1 MKKYARVCLLV
12 LFFAVMAITALT
24 ATSASAQAIPLIFF
38 DEDGHIGNGPGF
50 PTAPVFGGVTTDPL
64 STGPPAATVNYIL
77 PFPVITG
84 DVQLTEPPTGISDL
98 VRFENL
104 GPTGGEIF
112 FYSDT
117 STTSDPSNS
126 LADVGLPPL
135 LTPTPIV
142 IAEVGPDDNNSAVYT
157 PTPGM
162 PGFPLAGPPAIQ
174 YNIISD
180 LPEPSSFVLAG
191 LAGAL
196 ALVYRRR
203 C

>member
-1 MKKYARVCLLV
+1 MRPTTFLLLLV
-12 LFFAVMAITALT
+12 AMLAIIALS
-24 ATSASAQAIPLIFF
+24 AASAQAQALPLIFF
-38 DEDGHIGNGPGF
+38 DENGTIGNGPGF
-50 PTAPVFGGVTTDPL
+50 PTPPVFAGVTTDPL

-77 PFPVITG
+77 PFPVVTG

-117 STTSDPSNS
+117 ATTSDPGEA
-126 LADVGLPPL
+126 LADVGLPTL
-135 LTPTPIV
+135 LGPNPTV
-142 IAEVGPDDNNSAVYT
+142 IAEVGPDNNNSAVYI

-180 LPEPSSFVLAG
+180 VPEPTSILLAG
-191 LAGAL
+191 LGGASLLL
-196 ALVYRRR
+196 ALRRR
-203 C
+203 TS